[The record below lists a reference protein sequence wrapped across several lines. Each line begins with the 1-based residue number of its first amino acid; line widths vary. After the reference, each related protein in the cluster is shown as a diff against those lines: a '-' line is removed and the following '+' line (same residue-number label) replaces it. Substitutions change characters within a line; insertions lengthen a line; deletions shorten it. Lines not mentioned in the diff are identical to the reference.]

1 MKHILSAVF
10 AVCLAVGMFSHA
22 SALSYKIAEPGDPDY
37 GTATSVEPVIT
48 ADGGA
53 MENKDLSKNAA
64 IIPPGFGTVSM
75 DTRNTG
81 SYLTPNLAPDSAP
94 AVGAV
99 VNGSGV
105 GISVPENPF
114 LTGQN
119 SGSGA
124 STVTT
129 STGYTKVTSDLY
141 YSGGYL
147 GTLKIPS
154 IDLSVKVY
162 QGTDSSTLM
171 TGAGHFP
178 DTSIWD
184 GNCCIAGHNRGVR
197 DDFGDLHTL
206 DPGDTITWTTK
217 LGTRTYE
224 VVSVEKVLETDT
236 SGTAAT
242 TDNRLT
248 LFTCVR
254 DQRAYRWQVQAVEV

>member
-10 AVCLAVGMFSHA
+10 AVCLAVGMFSPA
-22 SALSYKIAEPGDPDY
+22 SALSYEIAEPGDPDY

-162 QGTDSSTLM
+162 QGTDSC
-171 TGAGHFP
+171 G
-178 DTSIWD
+178 
-184 GNCCIAGHNRGVR
+184 
-197 DDFGDLHTL
+197 
-206 DPGDTITWTTK
+206 
-217 LGTRTYE
+217 
-224 VVSVEKVLETDT
+224 
-236 SGTAAT
+236 
-242 TDNRLT
+242 
-248 LFTCVR
+248 
-254 DQRAYRWQVQAVEV
+254 

>member
-1 MKHILSAVF
+1 
-10 AVCLAVGMFSHA
+10 
-22 SALSYKIAEPGDPDY
+22 
-37 GTATSVEPVIT
+37 
-48 ADGGA
+48 
-53 MENKDLSKNAA
+53 
-64 IIPPGFGTVSM
+64 M

-171 TGAGHFP
+171 KGAGHFP
-178 DTSIWD
+178 DTSI
-184 GNCCIAGHNRGVR
+184 
-197 DDFGDLHTL
+197 
-206 DPGDTITWTTK
+206 
-217 LGTRTYE
+217 
-224 VVSVEKVLETDT
+224 
-236 SGTAAT
+236 
-242 TDNRLT
+242 
-248 LFTCVR
+248 
-254 DQRAYRWQVQAVEV
+254 